1 MKFCGVSV
9 CAKLGLKNGKFSN
22 VYGSATCKYLGI
34 LPLDRIR
41 NVNNNDRT
49 LTIQRRKPRRAGPG
63 IFFFPGLRCE
73 LRQRL
78 VQVPINMTS
87 LMITVRLKAKKRT
100 QPEVKE

>member
-9 CAKLGLKNGKFSN
+9 CAKQGLKNGKCSN
-22 VYGSATCKYLGI
+22 VYGSAKYLGI
-34 LPLDRIR
+34 LPLDHIR

-63 IFFFPGLRCE
+63 IFFFSGLRCE

-78 VQVPINMTS
+78 VQVPSSVCVCVCT
-87 LMITVRLKAKKRT
+87 LKH
-100 QPEVKE
+100 KEIMEYL